1 MTPTPRLHRAHAWL
15 LALLFAVVV
24 GEPLRGHACPVHAA
38 LGTVGQEK
46 GSGGA
51 HAAHAAHATHA
62 GTSDEAPADGG
73 HDSHLCDC
81 LGTCSSG
88 PAAARVPQ
96 TLALR
101 LVEVGIVEAPA
112 PLARLTPVA
121 TSGDHVLPFANGPP
135 TLA

>member
-1 MTPTPRLHRAHAWL
+1 MRSKYVLPFLV
-15 LALLFAVVV
+15 LALAAVVYAADTPQAAPEWSMNATIIEACSCPMFCQCYF
-24 GEPLRGHACPVHAA
+24 GPEP
-38 LGTVGQEK
+38 
-46 GSGGA
+46 
-51 HAAHAAHATHA
+51 AAHHA
-62 GTSDEAPADGG
+62 GG

-112 PLARLTPVA
+112 PPARLTPVA